1 MPTLDMYTINNY
13 YLSGRV
19 RKYGMNHALPKLVVF
34 TKYPVIVT
42 LSGMICEEMVKYYL
56 YMLFL

>member
-56 YMLFL
+56 